1 MCQGVI
7 VVYSN
12 MNSNIETTKQRYKKR
27 LHINISNDLYE
38 KAIMIAIKKYGKA
51 RALSQIIAE
60 ALEQYINTRAEQLNE
75 TI

>member
-1 MCQGVI
+1 VI

-38 KAIMIAIKKYGKA
+38 KAIMLAIKRYGKA

-60 ALEQYINTRAEQLNE
+60 ALEQYINTQLGG
-75 TI
+75 TQ